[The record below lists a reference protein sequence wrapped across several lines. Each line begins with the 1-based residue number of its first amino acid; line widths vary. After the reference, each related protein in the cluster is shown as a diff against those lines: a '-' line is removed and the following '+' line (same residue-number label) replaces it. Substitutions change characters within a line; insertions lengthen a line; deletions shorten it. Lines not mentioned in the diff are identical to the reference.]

1 VPNLPFNNF
10 WFPMGLSVLITGG
23 VATFL
28 IRRDM
33 L

>member
-1 VPNLPFNNF
+1 MMPDIFPAADLCVPAL
-10 WFPMGLSVLITGG
+10 MLS
-23 VATFL
+23 TFL